1 MNAFNLILYE
11 RLKTIMEKNKFTEEQ
26 YKTKTESF
34 IEEANCIF
42 PVYKTYILK
51 LIRDDENRD
60 KQAKTEDIEFLKRV
74 FKDEMVKFDTGKDKS
89 YHERVVVWKNEC

>member
-1 MNAFNLILYE
+1 
-11 RLKTIMEKNKFTEEQ
+11 MEKNKFTEEQ

-60 KQAKTEDIEFLKRV
+60 KQAKTEDIEFL
-74 FKDEMVKFDTGKDKS
+74 
-89 YHERVVVWKNEC
+89 